1 MLSLSKPSSVRA
13 IESSQVSEPAIGAVH
28 RRIGPTKQ
36 TLCTTFTARH
46 SSPRPT
52 DREVLTEIGEK
63 SRFFELNRLKGPTGP
78 LPLAL
83 VMLYDFLIGKGVS
96 GAPYTKLSNSASL
109 MTVPQAAAS
118 SRRP

>member
-1 MLSLSKPSSVRA
+1 MPTHFSHNSITVHYCQYPLSSL
-13 IESSQVSEPAIGAVH
+13 
-28 RRIGPTKQ
+28 
-36 TLCTTFTARH
+36 
-46 SSPRPT
+46 RPT

-83 VMLYDFLIGKGVS
+83 VMLYDFLIGKGIS
-96 GAPYTKLSNSASL
+96 GALYLRVINS
-109 MTVPQAAAS
+109 VPLIVLPQEAAS